1 MITEIS
7 KKLGELL
14 EELSPSRISPR
25 FSLSTK
31 FLGFKTAPWKAG
43 EGNRKINIKQKV

>member
-14 EELSPSRISPR
+14 EECHIAEFHQDSALAPN
-25 FSLSTK
+25 SLE
-31 FLGFKTAPWKAG
+31 FKTAPWKAG
-43 EGNRKINIKQKV
+43 REIGK